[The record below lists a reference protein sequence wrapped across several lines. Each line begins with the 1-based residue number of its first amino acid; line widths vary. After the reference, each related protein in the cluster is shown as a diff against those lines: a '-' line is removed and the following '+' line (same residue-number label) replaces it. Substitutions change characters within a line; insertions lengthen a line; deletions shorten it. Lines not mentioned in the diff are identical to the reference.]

1 MPIAY
6 AMRAWSFIR
15 LKWRSIRV
23 RYKRWSVISPAAVAI
38 WKGIIWPRW
47 ERSFT
52 ISPVLVTVII
62 CWPAESPRRVIFLA
76 ARIIA
81 LTSLIPFQIHSPP
94 PLVCAFWVC
103 CTVELISL
111 AKHLK
116 NVRIRC
122 FSALLK
128 RLKTLNL
135 EPPKGWI
142 SSTVTRFPF
151 SLQNLTKI
159 KAWYSIFNHSFYTAT
174 LRNVP

>member
-1 MPIAY
+1 MIRNFSGCCCHLKRNHLTK
-6 AMRAWSFIR
+6 MRKIFHYLACIGNCHHLLTCWISSKSHILGGPNHR
-15 LKWRSIRV
+15 LD
-23 RYKRWSVISPAAVAI
+23 
-38 WKGIIWPRW
+38 
-47 ERSFT
+47 
-52 ISPVLVTVII
+52 
-62 CWPAESPRRVIFLA
+62 IFD
-76 ARIIA
+76 
-81 LTSLIPFQIHSPP
+81 PFPNPFPP

-116 NVRIRC
+116 NGRIRC